1 MDAINRSTIS
11 SRGNAVPA
19 HARWGR
25 LVILLALFAV
35 TLMEFLVTSANNAL
49 ADGLTAATEQQIKAA
64 FLINFARFTEWPAR
78 KFADTAAPV
87 RVGVLGRNPFGAD
100 LEVMARST
108 RVDDRRVQIE
118 RADESRALTG
128 CHIVFISD
136 SELRRLPQVLEA

>member
-11 SRGNAVPA
+11 SRGNAVPT

-35 TLMEFLVTSANNAL
+35 TLMEFLVPSANNAL
-49 ADGLTAATEQQIKAA
+49 GDGLTAATEQQIKAA

-78 KFADTAAPV
+78 KFADAAAPV

-100 LEVMARST
+100 LETMARST
-108 RVDDRRVQIE
+108 SIDGRRG
-118 RADESRALTG
+118 RTARGDEPQSLTG